1 MPVLTS
7 LDLSNFNTCNV
18 ISMDYMFG
26 GRRALV
32 NLNLSGFDTHKVTNM
47 NNMLYDCMELEQVNY
62 GTKFVNDSLVYAA
75 YMYKGAKNCNK
86 PNWTN
91 GTFDDK
97 GHWCPVTS

>member
-1 MPVLTS
+1 
-7 LDLSNFNTCNV
+7 
-18 ISMDYMFG
+18 MDYMFG

-86 PNWTN
+86 PNWTK
-91 GTFDDK
+91 GTLKFSLYLGTVLCTENTLDR
-97 GHWCPVTS
+97 GYCL